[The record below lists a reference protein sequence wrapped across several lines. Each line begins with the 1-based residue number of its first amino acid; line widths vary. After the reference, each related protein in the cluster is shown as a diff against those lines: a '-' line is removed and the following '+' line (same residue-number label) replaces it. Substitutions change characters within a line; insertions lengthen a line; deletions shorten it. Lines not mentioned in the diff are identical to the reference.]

1 MAVPVI
7 QRPLRGSRIASF
19 YPVKSLPALSS
30 LDSAFQ
36 LQEYISLLIR
46 LDVHDVDTIVSIP
59 GKNATKPSA
68 VETKAENGEVEGGED
83 GKVAEDG
90 DGNTGETRKGEVL
103 VDKACWIY
111 EQLRR
116 LAQDLTHPLI
126 TMLQQECTRRT
137 CPEMKAGEWLY
148 LCVAHGTDGA
158 MESCCAID
166 YILHTLDSATAL
178 LNSPR
183 TFPSRLQIPQS
194 SHRHFSSLARRL
206 GRIFAHAYF
215 HHREAFE
222 QAEAESSLYA
232 RFLALTSKFELVPVD
247 FLVIPRGFGFGESDN
262 SAAEDTD
269 RTGRDS
275 KPPRMLAASTT
286 NDHPLNAYEPTA
298 SHTESDV
305 NVPPA
310 SGQPVSGPPGLGID
324 TVMLLDPTP
333 QPQQIALPESGSES
347 PKKVGRSRTDT
358 MVLSD
363 ISFIAEELSKAD
375 STSPSSEGETAASGS
390 SNTTEPTS
398 IIEADNFTILQRGG
412 EPESKPQPTEPPIAE
427 PTTEP
432 PVTEESPPEPT
443 PSVPETSEPSLPED
457 SAPATIAPISAEPPV
472 ATAEP
477 AAPESTEPLPTPSS
491 STVPADV
498 PLDVDDEVSP
508 LETPTTQE
516 GESHAESEIADT
528 AEISIGIVEIKD
540 EASLKAEEPASEAVP
555 EDKDSR
561 VIESRGA
568 PTEDQA
574 SPPASKENEA
584 AMAASGTSTIDA
596 TLPLTNTTVDVS
608 PASGTF
614 PPTETEE
621 PIPEFTPAGNVD
633 TTSTSTQEKE
643 VEKADATK
651 DDQSTDHSKE
661 TPSTVSPSA

>member
-59 GKNATKPSA
+59 GKNSTKPSA
-68 VETKAENGEVEGGED
+68 GETKAENGEVEGGED

-126 TMLQQECTRRT
+126 TMLQQECSRRT

-275 KPPRMLAASTT
+275 KPPRMLAASTS

-375 STSPSSEGETAASGS
+375 STSPSSEGETGASGS
-390 SNTTEPTS
+390 NNTTEPTS
-398 IIEADNFTILQRGG
+398 VIETDNFAILQRGG
-412 EPESKPQPTEPPIAE
+412 EQESKHQSTEPPIAE

-432 PVTEESPPEPT
+432 PVTKESPSEPT
-443 PSVPETSEPSLPED
+443 PSVPETSEPSLPKE
-457 SAPATIAPISAEPPV
+457 SAPATIAPTSAEPPV
-472 ATAEP
+472 EP
-477 AAPESTEPLPTPSS
+477 AAPASTEPLPTPSS
-491 STVPADV
+491 STVPVDV
-498 PLDVDDEVSP
+498 PSDVDDEVSP
-508 LETPTTQE
+508 SEASTSQDGET
-516 GESHAESEIADT
+516 HAESEIADT
-528 AEISIGIVEIKD
+528 AEISLGIVD
-540 EASLKAEEPASEAVP
+540 LKEGETSSKPEEPAPEIVSENKDSQIAESQGTP
-555 EDKDSR
+555 SEDK
-561 VIESRGA
+561 A
-568 PTEDQA
+568 T
-574 SPPASKENEA
+574 PPAAEEKEVVA
-584 AMAASGTSTIDA
+584 
-596 TLPLTNTTVDVS
+596 PDVS
-608 PASGTF
+608 TNSVAQPSTDVVDASFTPGVV
-614 PPTETEE
+614 PPTESKEPTPEVTPTGDAETAPSIVPEE
-621 PIPEFTPAGNVD
+621 
-633 TTSTSTQEKE
+633 E
-643 VEKADATK
+643 VEKTSTAKEDEGT
-651 DDQSTDHSKE
+651 DDSKE
-661 TPSTVSPSA
+661 KPSAPLASV